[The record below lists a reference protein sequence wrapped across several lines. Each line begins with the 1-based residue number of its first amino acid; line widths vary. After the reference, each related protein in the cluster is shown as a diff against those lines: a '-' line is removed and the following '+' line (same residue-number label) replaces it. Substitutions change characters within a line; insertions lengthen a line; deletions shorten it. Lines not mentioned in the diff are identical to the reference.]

1 LAQNGDVMHGHGWTD
16 GYGGA
21 WLPILLVVVVVVFA
35 VRVGGRK

>member
-16 GYGGA
+16 GYGGT
-21 WLPILLVVVVVVFA
+21 WLPILLVVGFA